1 MINAFRNEFS
11 EELHFEMI
19 TLDTLRSEKSYVKIQ
34 RKQQKDLES
43 LKKKQQ
49 KERMSVQK
57 QQCGAIEKMI
67 KNKKWE
73 WIKKKKLLIN

>member
-1 MINAFRNEFS
+1 MTINALCHDFS

-19 TLDTLRSEKSYVKIQ
+19 TIDTLRTEKSYVKMM

-43 LKKKQQ
+43 LKKKHQ
-49 KERMSVQK
+49 KERLSVQK

-67 KNKKWE
+67 KNKK
-73 WIKKKKLLIN
+73 